1 MFGELGY
8 EPTTIAQIEAAAG
21 LSPGSGGLYRH
32 FRSKEQVLREGV
44 LAQVASVADL
54 AAFIDDPDGLAQ
66 MPIRAQLAAL
76 ARAGLRRMDS
86 KRDLNRILHRRD
98 LTPFPDLLTALRDD
112 DLARVFRGVTGWFVN
127 RAGGAGGGRDWPA
140 IGAVLVGSV
149 AHYWLIRDAIGR
161 HPDNI
166 ETERFVEA
174 WAELAASV
182 LVTGAASPDPP
193 GTGAKPR
200 TF

>member
-1 MFGELGY
+1 MPKDLVAKQPDDPDRPGPLSGRTRERILREAMRLFGELGY
-8 EPTTIAQIEAAAG
+8 EPTTIAQIEGAAG

-98 LTPFPDLLTALRDD
+98 LPHFRERVRYLAVREQHPCGGTAALYFH
-112 DLARVFRGVTGWFVN
+112 L
-127 RAGGAGGGRDWPA
+127 
-140 IGAVLVGSV
+140 S
-149 AHYWLIRDAIGR
+149 
-161 HPDNI
+161 
-166 ETERFVEA
+166 
-174 WAELAASV
+174 
-182 LVTGAASPDPP
+182 
-193 GTGAKPR
+193 
-200 TF
+200 